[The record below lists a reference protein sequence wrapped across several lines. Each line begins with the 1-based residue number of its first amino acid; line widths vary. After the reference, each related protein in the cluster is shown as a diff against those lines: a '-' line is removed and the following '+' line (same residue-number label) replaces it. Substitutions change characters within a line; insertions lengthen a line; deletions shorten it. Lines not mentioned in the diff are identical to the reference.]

1 MNRYNSSM
9 GITRR
14 EWLAGLGAMA
24 ATAAAQS
31 RLPDAP
37 RVRTGPLLCLYS
49 RLLSQVEYPELGI
62 VLNGLGFDG
71 CDLSVE
77 QGGTVI
83 PEQTPVDLVRA
94 IEIISGSGLEL
105 PVITTSFMSIAE
117 PWARN
122 VLAICGRS
130 GVPFFRT
137 GLSRLPAARLAERR
151 NELAG
156 FAAYGRAAGMGMGV
170 PYAAGEAVI
179 GDLNPQW
186 AGYDFDTTEGSVTA
200 ALPRLKMVTLRDVR
214 KEKEGTAPCPLGEG
228 VVDWPAFF
236 TALARARFSGP
247 LTLQSEYPAAD
258 RLEAIRRDLEFA
270 RKHLNAAY
278 QTEIEPTSPRPSTA
292 PLA

>member
-1 MNRYNSSM
+1 MA
-9 GITRR
+9 ITRR
-14 EWLAGLGAMA
+14 GWLAGLGAMA

-49 RLLSQVEYPELGI
+49 RLLAQVEYPELGI

-137 GLSRLPAARLAERR
+137 GFSKLPAARLADRR

-186 AGYDFDTTEGSVTA
+186 AGYDFDTTEGS
-200 ALPRLKMVTLRDVR
+200 
-214 KEKEGTAPCPLGEG
+214 
-228 VVDWPAFF
+228 
-236 TALARARFSGP
+236 
-247 LTLQSEYPAAD
+247 
-258 RLEAIRRDLEFA
+258 
-270 RKHLNAAY
+270 
-278 QTEIEPTSPRPSTA
+278 
-292 PLA
+292 

>member
-1 MNRYNSSM
+1 
-9 GITRR
+9 
-14 EWLAGLGAMA
+14 
-24 ATAAAQS
+24 
-31 RLPDAP
+31 
-37 RVRTGPLLCLYS
+37 
-49 RLLSQVEYPELGI
+49 VEYPELGI

-77 QGGTVI
+77 QEGTVI
-83 PEQTPVDLVRA
+83 PDQTPVDLVRA

-137 GLSRLPAARLAERR
+137 GLSKLPAAGLAARR

-170 PYAAGEAVI
+170 PYAAGEALM

-186 AGYDFDTTEGSVTA
+186 AGYDFDTAEGSVAA

-214 KEKEGTAPCPLGEG
+214 KERERMAPCPLGEG
-228 VVDWPAFF
+228 VVDWSAFF

-247 LTLQSEYPAAD
+247 LTLQSDYPAAD
-258 RLEAIRRDLEFA
+258 RLDAIRRDLEFA

-278 QTEIEPTSPRPSTA
+278 QTEIEPTSPRPSTESPGA
-292 PLA
+292 RPPA